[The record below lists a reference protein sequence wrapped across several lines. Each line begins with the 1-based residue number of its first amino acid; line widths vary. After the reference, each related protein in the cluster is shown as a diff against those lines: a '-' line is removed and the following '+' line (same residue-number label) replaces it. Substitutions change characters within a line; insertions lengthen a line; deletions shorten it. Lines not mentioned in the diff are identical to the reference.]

1 MAIYQHRLDKSSTLA
16 ATVATDEVKL
26 AEPAEEEKL
35 MEHDDMMQMTPFEA
49 IKKSVWPYHLTLV
62 LCFTLTLCELASL
75 KTKYSILWLALFP
88 GVVSSYTSVNYDPN
102 SSYYER
108 YFGTI
113 WVFLNFNAFDFI
125 GRYLAGVA
133 SQEGSAL
140 NIIKKDQVS

>member
-1 MAIYQHRLDKSSTLA
+1 MQPMAIYQHRLDKSSTLA

-75 KTKYSILWLALFP
+75 KTKYSIL
-88 GVVSSYTSVNYDPN
+88 
-102 SSYYER
+102 
-108 YFGTI
+108 
-113 WVFLNFNAFDFI
+113 
-125 GRYLAGVA
+125 
-133 SQEGSAL
+133 
-140 NIIKKDQVS
+140 